1 MLKMQ
6 EVFKY
11 QDSFK
16 VYTYNVGVSNY
27 LYTKCYPIIKDKD
40 ILIKKVKQL
49 PRYYNIVEKLHKKVI
64 FFINSKKI
72 QYSID
77 FGYLCQ
83 FNNNFYIVQIKE

>member
-1 MLKMQ
+1 MQ

-16 VYTYNVGVSNY
+16 VYTYNVGVENY
-27 LYTKCYPIIKDKD
+27 LYTNCYPIIKDKD
-40 ILIKKVKQL
+40 IMIKKIKQV

-72 QYSID
+72 QYNID

-83 FNNNFYIVQIKE
+83 LNNNFYIIEVKE